1 MAGRVN
7 GRILSAS
14 NEGVA
19 DLARSSHLLA
29 FVLYMF
35 TLWQMQ
41 EAPRSRMAEISYRYA
56 VPADAAAVR
65 VLIERCYRG
74 SEAARGWTNESDL
87 LTGPRTSEVEVLEFI
102 ADPDTRFLL
111 AEIDGA
117 LVGCVLLER
126 RGDAAY
132 FGMFSIDPGAQSGGL
147 GKAVLAQAE
156 AAVREI
162 WGARAMTMVVI
173 NLRQPL
179 IEWYQ
184 RRGYR
189 LTGHTE
195 PFPFG
200 PTTGETRRD
209 FHLLELRKE
218 L

>member
-1 MAGRVN
+1 
-7 GRILSAS
+7 
-14 NEGVA
+14 
-19 DLARSSHLLA
+19 
-29 FVLYMF
+29 
-35 TLWQMQ
+35 
-41 EAPRSRMAEISYRYA
+41 MAEISYRYA
-56 VPADAAAVR
+56 EAADAPAVR
-65 VLIERCYRG
+65 ALIERCYRG
-74 SEAARGWTNESDL
+74 SEAAKGWTNESDL
-87 LTGPRTSEVEVLEFI
+87 LTGPRTSEAEVLAFI
-102 ADPDTRFLL
+102 ADPECCFLL
-111 AEIDGA
+111 AEIEGG

-126 RGDAAY
+126 RRDGAY
-132 FGMFSIDPGAQSGGL
+132 FGMFSIDPGAQSGGI

-156 AAVREI
+156 QAVREL

-200 PTTGETRRD
+200 PMSGETRRD